1 MILLERL
8 STLDYTDIADLRK
21 KVIEIAESI
30 IEAAAD
36 NSAALAAE
44 FYDLVRV
51 EAIGKPIGAVAAP
64 MWEPEAFRGS
74 VRALV
79 QDVVNGATVESFY
92 NSIVDRADYTIKKSA
107 GDCVA
112 KNSARDKKNRGY
124 ARVPTGFE
132 TCDFCIM
139 LASRGN
145 VYHTSESAGAIDHYH
160 SKCDCRVTPWFDG
173 MAVSGYDPDKLFDQY
188 LAGKRDSAAREKEQG
203 VKKTVAPKTP
213 SRSALAKKG
222 DSIVR
227 MYSPKNPYQDILE
240 AYLLEAAN
248 EKELNSRAR
257 RVYDFY
263 LSHFDEDFRKRLQHR
278 MDDAYTERFF
288 ELMGI

>member
-1 MILLERL
+1 MSSIPREMLNEYTALINKLSEATRMILLKRL
-8 STLDYTDIADLRK
+8 STIDYTDIADLRK

-79 QDVVNGATVESFY
+79 QDVVNGAAVESFY
-92 NSIVDRADYTIKKSA
+92 NSVVDRADYTIKKSA
-107 GDCVA
+107 GDCVV
-112 KNSARDKKNRGY
+112 KNGTRDKKNKGY

-139 LASRGN
+139 LASRGF
-145 VYHTSESAGAIDHYH
+145 VYRSEEAAVRHYH
-160 SKCDCRVTPWFDG
+160 ANCDCRVVPGFDG
-173 MAVSGYDPDKLFDQY
+173 MEVEGYDVNALYERY
-188 LAGKRDSAAREKEQG
+188 LKTRE
-203 VKKTVAPKTP
+203 
-213 SRSALAKKG
+213 
-222 DSIVR
+222 
-227 MYSPKNPYQDILE
+227 
-240 AYLLEAAN
+240 
-248 EKELNSRAR
+248 
-257 RVYDFY
+257 
-263 LSHFDEDFRKRLQHR
+263 
-278 MDDAYTERFF
+278 
-288 ELMGI
+288 